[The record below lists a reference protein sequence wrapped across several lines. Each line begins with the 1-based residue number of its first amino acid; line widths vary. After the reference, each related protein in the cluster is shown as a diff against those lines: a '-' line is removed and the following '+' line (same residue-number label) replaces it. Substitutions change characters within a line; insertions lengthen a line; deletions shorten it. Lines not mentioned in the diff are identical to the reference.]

1 MSDTFF
7 LFFFYFKF
15 FNFVNIFILL
25 SYELITGQS
34 FNFPENG
41 GGTDA
46 TNALIQKV
54 LIEENLA

>member
-1 MSDTFF
+1 MVFF
-7 LFFFYFKF
+7 AF
-15 FNFVNIFILL
+15 FNFVNMFILP

-34 FNFPENG
+34 FDFPENG